1 MVVSHLI
8 AALPLCLCYLI
19 DPAMSVIVWRSPV
32 VRQQYSDKEIFTAL
46 RKAAKLAGQP
56 LSVGKY
62 DAVRDDVDGPSAI
75 RIIQRFETWS
85 AACDAAR
92 VKPGMAKRSYTQQWS
107 EKDVIGWVRRYLK
120 ASKNPT
126 FADFTEWLRDQ
137 KGAPSGQTARNIAG
151 SWSEMKGK
159 AARKR

>member
-1 MVVSHLI
+1 
-8 AALPLCLCYLI
+8 
-19 DPAMSVIVWRSPV
+19 MSVIRGDTPV
-32 VRQQYSDKEIFTAL
+32 ARQQYSDKEIFAAL
-46 RKAAKLAGQP
+46 RKATKLAGAP

-62 DAVRDDVDGPSAI
+62 DSVRDEVDGPSAI

-85 AACDAAR
+85 AACQAAR
-92 VKPGMAKRSYTQQWS
+92 VKPGMAKRTYTQQWS
-107 EKDVIGWVRRYLK
+107 EKDVIAWVRRYLK

-137 KGAPSGQTARNIAG
+137 KGAPSGQTARNVAG
-151 SWSEMKGK
+151 SWSEMKSK